1 MKKITAIILCLLIG
15 VLSACQAGSKNE
27 NSPSANVEKDGVL
40 NIAGARAYES
50 SREGAS
56 LVFDTL
62 TGLDEYYHATPSI
75 VSEWKP
81 EKDFTE
87 YNLTIK
93 DGIKFHDG
101 TELTADIVKWNIE
114 NGGAINYCGYS
125 YLINK
130 VEVVDKTHLKVSFT
144 APYLYFDRDLALV
157 PCIKTDGYTKEG
169 KFKDFVGTGPFKFE
183 SKNEG
188 DITVLTKN
196 KEYWDSDYK
205 TDVEKVQWY
214 YIKDAQTRKLAL
226 ESGEAD
232 VLGLSEHGISIPYT
246 VIDELSKNS
255 GFDYVKEDD
264 GAYTSTASVNP
275 NWKKGKMSDVNLR
288 RAFET
293 LFDRKALVKDIFL
306 DIPKACGQIYNP
318 KFDDGP
324 KKESEFT
331 YSEEQFKSN
340 LEKAGYTVGNASTL
354 TTDKSGDA
362 LVLKLLVG
370 DNESEKDLAVY
381 MQELCKKWGI
391 TINIESMA
399 SASGKQ
405 MIKDGDYDFVIG
417 HPWFVPLVTSLGYM
431 GLSSDYMDEG
441 LGFCVN
447 DEMKK
452 AGEKYMAA
460 DNSEKALTYSDE
472 IWKIQYE
479 QAVSI
484 PLYVNLRYAFYN
496 KKFEGF
502 HFNSDVFKIDLN
514 GVKYRQ

>member
-1 MKKITAIILCLLIG
+1 MRRLSAIILCLIMSISMLF
-15 VLSACQAGSKNE
+15 ACSPGN
-27 NSPSANVEKDGVL
+27 NSQSSSNVSEKDGVL

-62 TGLDEYYHATPSI
+62 TELDEYYHAIPSI
-75 VSEWKP
+75 VSEWKA
-81 EKDFTE
+81 ENDSKE
-87 YNLTIK
+87 YDLTIR

-101 TELTADIVKWNIE
+101 TELTVDIVKWNIE

-125 YLINK
+125 YLLDK
-130 VEVVDKTHLKVSFT
+130 VEVTDKNHIRVSFT

-157 PCIKTDGYTKEG
+157 PCVKPDGYTEEG
-169 KFKDFVGTGPFKFE
+169 TFKDFVGTGPFKFE

-188 DITVLTKN
+188 DVTVLTRN
-196 KEYWDSDYK
+196 KDYWNSEYK
-205 TDVEKVQWY
+205 TDIEKVQWY

-226 ESGEAD
+226 ESGQAD

-246 VIDELSKNS
+246 VIDELIKNDK
-255 GFDYVKEDD
+255 FDFVKEDD
-264 GAYTSTASVNP
+264 EAYTSTASINT

-293 LFDRKALVKDIFL
+293 LFDREVLVKDIFL
-306 DIPKACGQIYNP
+306 DVPKACGQIYNP

-324 KKESEFT
+324 KNENEFT
-331 YSEEQFKSN
+331 YSEEKFKSN
-340 LEKAGYTVGNASTL
+340 LEKAGYTVGDISTP
-354 TTDKSGDA
+354 TTNKSGEA
-362 LVLKLLVG
+362 LVLKLLIG

-405 MIKDGDYDFVIG
+405 MIKDGDYDLVIG

-441 LGFCVN
+441 LGFCIN

-452 AGEKYMAA
+452 AGEEYMSA
-460 DNSEKALTYSDE
+460 DSSEKALKYSDE
-472 IWKIQYE
+472 IWKIQYD

-484 PLYVNLRYAFYN
+484 PLYANLRYAFYN

-514 GVKYRQ
+514 GVKYR

>member
-205 TDVEKVQWY
+205 TDIEKVQWY
-214 YIKDAQTRKLAL
+214 YIKDGQTRKLAL

-232 VLGLSEHGISIPYT
+232 ILGISEHGISIPYT

-255 GFDYVKEDD
+255 GFYYVKEDD

-340 LEKAGYTVGNASTL
+340 LEKAGYTVGNVSTL

-472 IWKIQYE
+472 IMLI
-479 QAVSI
+479 
-484 PLYVNLRYAFYN
+484 
-496 KKFEGF
+496 
-502 HFNSDVFKIDLN
+502 
-514 GVKYRQ
+514 

>member
-183 SKNEG
+183 SK
-188 DITVLTKN
+188 
-196 KEYWDSDYK
+196 
-205 TDVEKVQWY
+205 
-214 YIKDAQTRKLAL
+214 
-226 ESGEAD
+226 
-232 VLGLSEHGISIPYT
+232 
-246 VIDELSKNS
+246 
-255 GFDYVKEDD
+255 
-264 GAYTSTASVNP
+264 
-275 NWKKGKMSDVNLR
+275 
-288 RAFET
+288 
-293 LFDRKALVKDIFL
+293 
-306 DIPKACGQIYNP
+306 
-318 KFDDGP
+318 
-324 KKESEFT
+324 
-331 YSEEQFKSN
+331 
-340 LEKAGYTVGNASTL
+340 
-354 TTDKSGDA
+354 
-362 LVLKLLVG
+362 
-370 DNESEKDLAVY
+370 
-381 MQELCKKWGI
+381 
-391 TINIESMA
+391 
-399 SASGKQ
+399 
-405 MIKDGDYDFVIG
+405 
-417 HPWFVPLVTSLGYM
+417 
-431 GLSSDYMDEG
+431 
-441 LGFCVN
+441 
-447 DEMKK
+447 
-452 AGEKYMAA
+452 
-460 DNSEKALTYSDE
+460 
-472 IWKIQYE
+472 KIM
-479 QAVSI
+479 
-484 PLYVNLRYAFYN
+484 
-496 KKFEGF
+496 
-502 HFNSDVFKIDLN
+502 
-514 GVKYRQ
+514 